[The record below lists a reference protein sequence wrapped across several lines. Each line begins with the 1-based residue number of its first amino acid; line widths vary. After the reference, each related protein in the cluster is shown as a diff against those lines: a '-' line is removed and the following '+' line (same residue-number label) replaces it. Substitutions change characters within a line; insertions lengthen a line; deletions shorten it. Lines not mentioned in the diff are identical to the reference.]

1 MTNATNATN
10 PMTNAVIERQLFPC
24 FINVDEVPPL
34 VIGNADLL
42 EAKIRLLLKFAPVVD
57 LVTDLRPASRLCSD
71 ARVRAVTGVSCQM
84 AHDLIVGRPLVILDT
99 LDPELNASL
108 SVAARAAGVPV
119 NVPDNPALCSAYLGA
134 IVDRSP
140 VLVAIS
146 TAGAAPVLGQRI
158 RARIETMLPA
168 DFGRVATYL
177 NRHRASLRT
186 LSPARRR
193 AIQHQLVDGRAAD
206 HIIAGDDSA
215 ADRLLARLVTA
226 TDKDN
231 SVRVSV
237 QVKVVD
243 IGGGDP
249 GLLSLRGVETIRNA
263 DIIVHQ
269 ADVAPAITELTRRE
283 ASFVTVPSGLLE
295 RQVRSFVD
303 DLSTG
308 PGDERIVVLLPTA
321 PTSSMTAVVE
331 HLSDTGLCDAVIP
344 AARPTLVSARG
355 FLHGQADDAID
366 DMRPRPRPGT
376 SLARRWTGQPAACAP

>member
-1 MTNATNATN
+1 MTESIAKS
-10 PMTNAVIERQLFPC
+10 IKERQLFPC
-24 FINVDEVPPL
+24 FITVDEVPPL
-34 VIGNADLL
+34 VIGNAGLL

-57 LVTDLRPASRLCSD
+57 LVTDLRPAARLCND
-71 ARVRAVTGVSCQM
+71 ARVRAVAGVSCRM

-99 LDPELNASL
+99 RDPALNASL
-108 SVAARAAGVPV
+108 SAAARAVGVPV

-158 RARIETMLPA
+158 RARIETMLPTG
-168 DFGRVATYL
+168 FGRIATYL

-226 TDKDN
+226 TDEDG
-231 SVRVSV
+231 SV
-237 QVKVVD
+237 QVSAQVKIVD
-243 IGGGDP
+243 IGAGDP
-249 GLLSLRGVETIRNA
+249 GLLSLCGVETIRNA

-269 ADVAPAITELTRRE
+269 AAVAPAITELSRRE
-283 ASFVTVPSGLLE
+283 ASFVTVPSGLPE
-295 RQVRSFVD
+295 SQARSFVD

-308 PGDERIVVLLPTA
+308 PDNERIVVLLPTA
-321 PTSSMTAVVE
+321 PTSAMTAVVT

-344 AARPTLVSARG
+344 AARPTAVSARG
-355 FLHGQADDAID
+355 FLHGRADDALD
-366 DMRPRPRPGT
+366 DTRPRPGPGM
-376 SLARRWTGQPAACAP
+376 SLARRRIGQPAERAL

>member
-1 MTNATNATN
+1 MTNATNATNATN

-24 FINVDEVPPL
+24 FITVDEVPPL
-34 VIGNADLL
+34 VIGNAGLL

-158 RARIETMLPA
+158 RARIESMLPA

-206 HIIAGDDSA
+206 HIIA
-215 ADRLLARLVTA
+215 
-226 TDKDN
+226 
-231 SVRVSV
+231 
-237 QVKVVD
+237 
-243 IGGGDP
+243 
-249 GLLSLRGVETIRNA
+249 
-263 DIIVHQ
+263 
-269 ADVAPAITELTRRE
+269 
-283 ASFVTVPSGLLE
+283 
-295 RQVRSFVD
+295 
-303 DLSTG
+303 
-308 PGDERIVVLLPTA
+308 GDERIVVLLPTA

-366 DMRPRPRPGT
+366 DMRPRPGPGT